1 MQCDDLRHYD
11 HTAFTDGMSLTAS
24 GPPDSDSC
32 VDYRIDTWDACYH
45 PAPMSNEPLLQ
56 VTDLH
61 RYYGPMHAVRG
72 LDFDLRRGQ
81 VLGLLGANGAG
92 KSTTMAMLAGV
103 LAPSAG
109 NIRIAG
115 HDLLQHPLAAKARL
129 GYLPEVPPLFAELS
143 VDEYLRHCARLR
155 AIPRPRLAGA
165 LVEVKARCGLAQSG
179 ARLLGNLS
187 KGYRQRVGIAQAIV
201 HDPDVVIL
209 DEPTSG
215 LDPAQLREIRALIRN
230 LGERHAVVLSTH
242 VLPEAQAVCDRI
254 QIIHQ
259 GKLALAAPMNAL
271 PGHDGTHRVRLART
285 PATDAIA
292 ALDMVDAVTPA
303 GDGVLRVRLRGG
315 DDGLARFAAACCAG
329 GWGLLE
335 LTPERRSLE
344 DVFIAVACGDIAP
357 DDDDPAA

>member
-1 MQCDDLRHYD
+1 
-11 HTAFTDGMSLTAS
+11 MSS
-24 GPPDSDSC
+24 
-32 VDYRIDTWDACYH
+32 
-45 PAPMSNEPLLQ
+45 EPLLQ

-61 RYYGPMHAVRG
+61 RYYGPVHAVRG

-109 NIRIAG
+109 RIRVAG
-115 HDLLQHPLAAKARL
+115 HDLLQRPLAAKARL

-143 VDEYLRHCARLR
+143 VDEYLHHCARLR
-155 AIPRPRLAGA
+155 AIPRQRLAA
-165 LVEVKARCGLAQSG
+165 AVADAKARCGLAQSG
-179 ARLLGNLS
+179 SRLLGNLS

-201 HDPDVVIL
+201 HEPDLLIL
-209 DEPTSG
+209 DEPTAG
-215 LDPAQLREIRALIRN
+215 LDPAQLREIRALIRE
-230 LGERHAVVLSTH
+230 LGKDHAVVLSTH
-242 VLPEAQAVCDRI
+242 VLPEAQAICDSV

-259 GKLALAAPMNAL
+259 GALALAAPMNAL
-271 PGHDGTHRVRLART
+271 PGSDGSHRVRLARA
-285 PATDAIA
+285 PSAADIA
-292 ALDMVDAVTPA
+292 ALDMVEAVAPA
-303 GDGVLRVRLRGG
+303 NDGALTVRLRGG

-344 DVFIAVACGDIAP
+344 DVFIAVVCGDDTPGGGAP
-357 DDDDPAA
+357 A